1 MNYCQEAEMPEITI
15 SALTLFDYAVILVL
29 IISAILSTLRGMTRE
44 FLGLTGWFI
53 SIFIARL
60 TASSMENWLS
70 DFIAVDGLTEVLSWA
85 LPFAGS
91 AIIWFIF
98 ASLIAPGLKR
108 AGLGALDTWL
118 GVIFGLIRGALLMT
132 IFYVGSVL
140 FVQSEDKLYPFMKDS
155 QSGPYIRIITSGFAP
170 FLPTDWQSRL
180 SEMGLEPTFLDST
193 LESTK
198 QQLEQLEGSLNLR
211 DDERQ

>member
-1 MNYCQEAEMPEITI
+1 MMDLT
-15 SALTLFDYAVILVL
+15 ALTIVDYAVVFSLF
-29 IISAILSTLRGMTRE
+29 ISAVFSTLRGMTRE
-44 FLGLTGWFI
+44 FLGLTGWVI

-70 DFIAVDGLTEVLSWA
+70 DFIVVDGLAEVLSWA
-85 LPFAGS
+85 LPFAGT

-132 IFYVGSVL
+132 VFYVGSVL

-155 QSGPYIRIITSGFAP
+155 QSSPYIRIITLGFAP
-170 FLPTDWQSRL
+170 FLPNDWQSRL
-180 SEMGLEPTFLDST
+180 SVMDLEPTFLDST
-193 LESTK
+193 LEPTK
-198 QQLEQLEGSLNLR
+198 QQFDQLEGSLNLR

>member
-1 MNYCQEAEMPEITI
+1 MPEVSL
-15 SALTLFDYAVILVL
+15 SALTVFDYAVILVL
-29 IISAILSTLRGMTRE
+29 IISAIFSTLRGMTRE
-44 FLGLTGWFI
+44 FLGLAGWFI

-60 TASSMENWLS
+60 TASSMEDWLS
-70 DFIAVDGLTEVLSWA
+70 DFIAVEGLTEVLSWT
-85 LPFAGS
+85 LPFAGI
-91 AIIWFIF
+91 AVIWFIF

-108 AGLGALDTWL
+108 AGLGALDTWF

-155 QSGPYIRIITSGFAP
+155 QSSPYIRKITSGFAT
-170 FLPTDWQSRL
+170 FLPTDWQSQL
-180 SEMGLEPTFLDST
+180 SVMDLKPTFLDST

-198 QQLEQLEGSLNLR
+198 QQLDQLEGNLKLR

>member
-1 MNYCQEAEMPEITI
+1 MPEISL
-15 SALTLFDYAVILVL
+15 SALTLFDYGTILVL
-29 IISAILSTLRGMTRE
+29 IFSAIFSTLRGMTRE

-60 TASSMENWLS
+60 TASYVEDWLS

-85 LPFAGS
+85 LPFSGTAV
-91 AIIWFIF
+91 IWFIF
-98 ASLIAPGLKR
+98 SSLISPGLKR
-108 AGLGALDTWL
+108 AGLGALDTWF

-132 IFYVGSVL
+132 VFYVGSVL

-155 QSGPYIRIITSGFAP
+155 QSSPYIRIITSGFTP

-180 SEMGLEPTFLDST
+180 SVMDLDPTFA
-193 LESTK
+193 ESTSEATKK
-198 QQLEQLEGSLNLR
+198 QIEQLKGSLNLR